1 MDVSSVDEEGQTRD
15 RADIDH
21 DLNEKREAK
30 HALIEAYAAGD
41 EALLTVEEVERV
53 IASLSDAN
61 NYMAANVRPVERIL
75 SMLTTNF
82 TPASAEKGFSL
93 ALGGGGITGI
103 VSSYAGS
110 SYYGRGYGLGS
121 SYGARSKLGHDHKTQ
136 FTFVFQTFTL
146 WREIMKNMYKLW
158 CLADHDLLSGG
169 EGYSSGYQ
177 LYNTGQ
183 GLNRVQR
190 CPAVAGEMSR
200 LLEKARRLVGGSW
213 VGLSVVHL
221 GDRDVPNAL
230 IFIDK
235 YTQVFIHFFKE
246 VHMSLLF
253 FLFFFCPILN
263 IASPTCIHSNLSR
276 FP

>member
-1 MDVSSVDEEGQTRD
+1 MDVPSVDEAGHPRD
-15 RADIDH
+15 RADIDR
-21 DLNEKREAK
+21 DLNEKRVAER
-30 HALIEAYAAGD
+30 ALIEAYAGGGED
-41 EALLTVEEVERV
+41 ALLTPEDVERV
-53 IASLSDAN
+53 INSLSDAN
-61 NYMAANVRPVERIL
+61 NYMAANVRPVERML
-75 SMLTTNF
+75 SLLTTNF

-93 ALGGGGITGI
+93 ALGGGGGLSGI
-103 VSSYAGS
+103 VSSYTSSS

-121 SYGARSKLGHDHKTQ
+121 SYGARSKLTHDHKTQ

-146 WREIMKNMYKLW
+146 WRFIMKGMYKLW

-177 LYNTGQ
+177 LWNTGQ

-190 CPAVAGEMSR
+190 CPKVAEEMSR
-200 LLEKARRLVGGSW
+200 LLEKARRTVGGSW

-235 YTQVFIHFFKE
+235 YTQVGAVGVCCVCLKVDISH
-246 VHMSLLF
+246 HL
-253 FLFFFCPILN
+253 
-263 IASPTCIHSNLSR
+263 T
-276 FP
+276 